1 MAAIPSFGEAH
12 LQRVCDILA
21 DTRTGLTGSEIG
33 RLLGQLGIEDPQPS
47 DTKRHRLF
55 AALKA
60 RQAQDRCGNNVAAF
74 VQAAMEPV
82 RFTNDTAAFEER
94 RAELSQ
100 VLAFCGYSLGED
112 GKLRA
117 VAPVSTLSA
126 AEERAGRIRAELRR
140 RSVHPDVL
148 AFCRAELLQSN
159 YFHAVFEATKSVAD
173 KIRARSGLSGD
184 GSELVD
190 QAFGMG
196 KAGMPFLAFNSLLS
210 DTERSEHKGLM
221 NLMKGMFGAFRN
233 VTAHAPKITWP
244 ISEQDALDLL
254 TIASLLHRRL
264 DAAIRTPRTV

>member
-140 RSVHPDVL
+140 
-148 AFCRAELLQSN
+148 
-159 YFHAVFEATKSVAD
+159 
-173 KIRARSGLSGD
+173 
-184 GSELVD
+184 
-190 QAFGMG
+190 
-196 KAGMPFLAFNSLLS
+196 
-210 DTERSEHKGLM
+210 
-221 NLMKGMFGAFRN
+221 
-233 VTAHAPKITWP
+233 
-244 ISEQDALDLL
+244 
-254 TIASLLHRRL
+254 AS
-264 DAAIRTPRTV
+264 